1 MNENFSVD
9 GFFFRFKVFLSYCYS
24 YLSAFLSANYNHGQ
38 NIWEKLWF
46 LCEIAHYEKSSISI
60 FKESFASIDK
70 ILFLGGRLGT
80 RLYFH
85 EVLTLFWTFLI
96 S

>member
-1 MNENFSVD
+1 MDFY
-9 GFFFRFKVFLSYCYS
+9 K
-24 YLSAFLSANYNHGQ
+24 HGQ

-46 LCEIAHYEKSSISI
+46 ACEIAHYGKSSISI
-60 FKESFASIDK
+60 FKESFVSIDK

-85 EVLTLFWTFLI
+85 KVLTLLWTFLI